1 MEVTLH
7 APGRGKRR
15 PWDPLSSS
23 PFISKQFFPLAKAD
37 RKLVGR
43 EPRKCSLVGV
53 ALSYPARTEES

>member
-15 PWDPLSSS
+15 PWDLLSSS
-23 PFISKQFFPLAKAD
+23 PFISNHFFLLAKDD

-43 EPRKCSLVGV
+43 EPGKCSLVGV
-53 ALSYPARTEES
+53 ALSHLARTEES